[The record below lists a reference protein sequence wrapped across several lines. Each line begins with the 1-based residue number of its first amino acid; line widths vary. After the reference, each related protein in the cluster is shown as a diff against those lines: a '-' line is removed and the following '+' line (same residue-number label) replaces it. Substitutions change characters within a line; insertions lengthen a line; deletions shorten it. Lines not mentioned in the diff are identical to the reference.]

1 VRNVNSQPLKV
12 IFMGTPEFAVPC
24 LEKLTLSPLTTVVAV
39 VTQPDRPKGRG
50 RKLVFT
56 PVKEFAVKSNIPV
69 LQPEKIKTDSVLS
82 ELIALAPDL
91 IIVVAFGQ
99 FLPQVLLDLPRL
111 GCVNVHASLLPKYR
125 GAAPIHWAI
134 MNGETETGV
143 TTMHMD
149 KGMDTGDM
157 ILKAVTTITPDMV
170 TGELHDKLM
179 IQGAELLIDTV
190 EQLANGTAPRNKQ
203 ESAKVT
209 YAPLLQR
216 STERIDWSQ
225 SAQDIHNKVRGLNPW
240 PGAFCRTE
248 KMMLKVWQTQVV
260 DNTTLGQSGTIVA
273 CSEQG
278 FIVQTGVGLLHLI
291 EVQPESKRKMAA
303 QECVCGYCI
312 RPGDMLR

>member
-1 VRNVNSQPLKV
+1 MNSKPLKV
-12 IFMGTPEFAVPC
+12 VFMGTPEFAVPC
-24 LEKLTLSPLTTVVAV
+24 LEKLTLSSLTKVVTV

-50 RKLVFT
+50 RKLIFT
-56 PVKEFAVKSNIPV
+56 PVKEFAVKANIPV
-69 LQPEKIKTDSVLS
+69 LQPEKIKNDSVLA
-82 ELIALAPDL
+82 ELAALTPDL

-99 FLPQVLLDLPRL
+99 LLPQVLLDLPRL

-134 MNGETETGV
+134 MNGETQTGV
-143 TTMHMD
+143 TTMYMD

-157 ILKAVTTITPDMV
+157 ILTGVTTITPNMV

-179 IQGAELLIDTV
+179 IIGAELLMETV
-190 EQLANGTAPRNKQ
+190 EQLVQGTAPRHKQ
-203 ESAKVT
+203 DSALAT

-216 STERIDWSQ
+216 STERIDWSK

-240 PGAFCRTE
+240 PGAFCRRE
-248 KMMLKVWQTQVV
+248 KMLLKVWQTQVI

-278 FIVQTGVGLLHLI
+278 FIVQTGAGLLHLL

-312 RPGDMLR
+312 RPGDRLS

>member
-1 VRNVNSQPLKV
+1 
-12 IFMGTPEFAVPC
+12 MGTPEFAVPC
-24 LEKLTLSPLTTVVAV
+24 LEKLTLSPISKVIAV

-50 RKLVFT
+50 HKLAFT
-56 PVKEFAVKSNIPV
+56 PVKEFAIKSNIPV
-69 LQPEKIKTDSVLS
+69 LQPEKIKTDSVIA
-82 ELIALAPDL
+82 ELTLLAPDL
-91 IIVVAFGQ
+91 IVVVAFGQ
-99 FLPQVLLDLPRL
+99 FLPQRLLDLPRL

-134 MNGETETGV
+134 MNGETQTGV
-143 TTMHMD
+143 TTMYMD

-157 ILKAVTTITPDMV
+157 ILKAVTAITPDMV

-179 IQGAELLIDTV
+179 IAGAELLCDTV
-190 EQLANGTAPRNKQ
+190 QQIATGTAPRSKQ
-203 ESAKVT
+203 DAGLAT

-225 SAQDIHNKVRGLNPW
+225 SAQAIHNKVRGLNPW

-248 KMMLKVWQTQVV
+248 KMLLKVWRTQVI
-260 DNTTLGQSGTIVA
+260 DNTTRGQSGTIVA

-278 FIVQTGVGLLHLI
+278 FIVQTGAGLLHVI

-312 RPGDMLR
+312 RPGDIFG

>member
-1 VRNVNSQPLKV
+1 
-12 IFMGTPEFAVPC
+12 MGTPEFAVPC
-24 LEKLTLSPLTTVVAV
+24 LEKLILSPLTEVIAV

-50 RKLVFT
+50 RKLIST
-56 PVKEFAVKSNIPV
+56 PVKEFAVQSTIPV
-69 LQPEKIKTDSVLS
+69 LQPEKIKAAAVVA
-82 ELIALAPDL
+82 ELAAMAPDL

-99 FLPQVLLDLPRL
+99 FLPQTLLDLPRL

-134 MNGETETGV
+134 MNGETQTGV
-143 TTMHMD
+143 TTMYMD
-149 KGMDTGDM
+149 KGMDTGDI
-157 ILKAVTTITPDMV
+157 ILTAVTTITPEMV

-179 IQGAELLIDTV
+179 HQGAELLMDTV
-190 EQLANGTAPRNKQ
+190 EQLANGRALRRKQ
-203 ESAKVT
+203 DSDQAT

-216 STERIDWSQ
+216 ATERIDWSQ

-240 PGAFCRTE
+240 PGAFCRRE
-248 KMMLKVWQTQVV
+248 KMLLKVWHTQVV
-260 DNTTLGQSGTIVA
+260 DNTTLGQPGVIVA

-278 FIVQTGVGLLHLI
+278 FIVQTGAGLLHLI

-312 RPGDMLR
+312 RPGDKLS

>member
-1 VRNVNSQPLKV
+1 
-12 IFMGTPEFAVPC
+12 MGTPEFAVPC
-24 LEKLTLSPLTTVVAV
+24 LEKLILSPLTEVVAV

-50 RKLVFT
+50 HKLLFT
-56 PVKEFAVKSNIPV
+56 PVKEFAVQSHIPV
-69 LQPEKIKTDSVLS
+69 LQPEKIKADAAIA
-82 ELIALAPDL
+82 ELTALAPDL

-99 FLPQVLLDLPRL
+99 FLPQILLNLPRL

-134 MNGETETGV
+134 MNGETQTGV
-143 TTMHMD
+143 TTMYMD

-157 ILKAVTTITPDMV
+157 IFTAVTAITPDMV

-179 IQGAELLIDTV
+179 QQGAELLIATV
-190 EQLANGTAPRNKQ
+190 EHLAKGTAPRRPQ
-203 ESAKVT
+203 DSAEAT

-216 STERIDWSQ
+216 SIERIDWSQ

-248 KMMLKVWQTQVV
+248 KMRLKVWQTQVV
-260 DNTTLGQSGTIVA
+260 DNKTVGQSGTIVA

-278 FIVQTGVGLLHLI
+278 FIVQTGAGLLHLI

-312 RPGDMLR
+312 RPGDMLS